1 MTKKRDLR
9 AERVFKRL
17 AGCGKY
23 VSTGKVLIG
32 LTYQRK
38 PPPMTDNEEK
48 LQGVLLGIKPP
59 LITRWLLMHILVLVL
74 CASLFVSC
82 RS

>member
-1 MTKKRDLR
+1 MTRRRDIR
-9 AERVFKRL
+9 AERVFKQL

-38 PPPMTDNEEK
+38 PPPLTENEEM
-48 LQGVLLGIKPP
+48 LQGLLLGIKPP
-59 LITRWLLMHILVLVL
+59 LVSRWFVTYAFMVVL

>member
-1 MTKKRDLR
+1 MTKRRDLR
-9 AERVFKRL
+9 AERVFKQL
-17 AGCGKY
+17 AGCGRY

-38 PPPMTDNEEK
+38 PPPMTQSEER
-48 LQGVLLGIKPP
+48 LQGVLLGIKPS
-59 LITRWLLMHILVLVL
+59 LFSRWFMAYAFLVVL

-82 RS
+82 KP

>member
-1 MTKKRDLR
+1 MTKRRDLR
-9 AERVFKRL
+9 AERVFKQL
-17 AGCGKY
+17 AGCGRY

-38 PPPMTDNEEK
+38 PPPMTQSEER
-48 LQGVLLGIKPP
+48 LQGILLGIKPP
-59 LITRWLLMHILVLVL
+59 LFSRWFMTYAFLVML

-82 RS
+82 KP

>member
-1 MTKKRDLR
+1 MTKRRDLR
-9 AERVFKRL
+9 AERVFKQL
-17 AGCGKY
+17 AASGKY

-38 PPPMTDNEEK
+38 PPPLTENEEM
-48 LQGVLLGIKPP
+48 LQGLLLGIKPP
-59 LITRWLLMHILVLVL
+59 LISRWFVTYAFLVVL

-82 RS
+82 KT

>member
-1 MTKKRDLR
+1 MTKRRDLR
-9 AERVFKRL
+9 AERVFKQL

-38 PPPMTDNEEK
+38 PPPLTENEEL
-48 LQGVLLGIKPP
+48 LQSMLLGIRRPF
-59 LITRWLLMHILVLVL
+59 IARWLMPYIALLMI

>member
-9 AERVFKRL
+9 AERVFKQL

-38 PPPMTDNEEK
+38 PPPMTQSEER

-59 LITRWLLMHILVLVL
+59 LISRWFMTYAFLVVL

>member
-1 MTKKRDLR
+1 MTKRRDIR
-9 AERVFKRL
+9 AERVFKQL
-17 AGCGKY
+17 AASGKY

-38 PPPMTDNEEK
+38 PPPLTENEEM
-48 LQGVLLGIKPP
+48 LQGLLLGIKPP
-59 LITRWLLMHILVLVL
+59 LISRWFVTYAFLVVL

-82 RS
+82 KT

>member
-9 AERVFKRL
+9 AERVFKQL

-38 PPPMTDNEEK
+38 PPPLTENEEL
-48 LQGVLLGIKPP
+48 LQSMLLGIRRPF
-59 LITRWLLMHILVLVL
+59 IARWLMTYILVLVL